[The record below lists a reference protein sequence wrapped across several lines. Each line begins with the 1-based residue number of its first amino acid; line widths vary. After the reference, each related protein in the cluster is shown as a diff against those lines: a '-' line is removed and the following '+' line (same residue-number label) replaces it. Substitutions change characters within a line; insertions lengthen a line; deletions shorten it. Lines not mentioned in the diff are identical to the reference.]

1 MAVLLVATSPRMVL
15 DRKYSGYP
23 MQIHYQGTYS
33 VQYHGRNDRRRES
46 TPARETHK
54 LARQWVL
61 PIPPNP
67 EDGRGVTRLTNTHP
81 KDIVFV
87 GMYLQDSGGFI
98 QIYP

>member
-15 DRKYSGYP
+15 DRKCSGYP
-23 MQIHYQGTYS
+23 MQIHYTLS
-33 VQYHGRNDRRRES
+33 QYHGTSDRRRWES
-46 TPARETHK
+46 TPVRETHK